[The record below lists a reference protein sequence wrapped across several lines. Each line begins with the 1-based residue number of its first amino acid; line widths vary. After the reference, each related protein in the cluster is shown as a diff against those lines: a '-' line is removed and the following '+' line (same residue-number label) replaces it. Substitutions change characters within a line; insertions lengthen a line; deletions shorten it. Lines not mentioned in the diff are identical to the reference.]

1 MFTNLSSSSLMAD
14 EIEMVLAI
22 IRDIETSNLNL
33 QDVALLEQVAFFA
46 SSLAQETRTLEDALM
61 AQIDEME
68 ALNADR
74 LICESDASDNQ
85 IAFSGPFFDL

>member
-1 MFTNLSSSSLMAD
+1 MFTNLSSSSLMGNTRTTD

-22 IRDIETSNLNL
+22 IRDIETCNLNL
-33 QDVALLEQVAFFA
+33 QDVAMLEQVAFFA

-68 ALNADR
+68 ALAADR
-74 LICESDASDNQ
+74 LMCESDAVDHQ
-85 IAFSGPFFDL
+85 IA

>member
-1 MFTNLSSSSLMAD
+1 MFTNLSSSSLMGNTRTTD

-46 SSLAQETRTLEDALM
+46 SSLAQEVRTLEDALM

-74 LICESDASDNQ
+74 LMCESDAADHSLN
-85 IAFSGPFFDL
+85 